1 MRGMDSRFN
10 MLAKYASMWTCRH
23 LWAVG
28 ACFAMNLYRHF
39 SRLIVRA
46 EPGNRPEIILSREG
60 VVQGCVLGMFLYGIT
75 LLPLGQHL
83 MRAAP
88 NTSNLGLLMIFQ

>member
-46 EPGNRPEIILSREG
+46 EPGNRPEIILSWEAKVFIPARNSRNFANPQNKFVDLQDTNYKE
-60 VVQGCVLGMFLYGIT
+60 
-75 LLPLGQHL
+75 
-83 MRAAP
+83 
-88 NTSNLGLLMIFQ
+88 